1 MKMATVEGAVNNVD
15 TAAQHSFAHSLAYSG
30 RLVVPSI
37 TMALLC
43 AVVLMAFIV
52 QTPVKAQT
60 PAASPSGSS
69 AASPSIKTPTAQS
82 TISPVLSSELS
93 SYKLGVGD
101 VISAQVV
108 GEDELKREK
117 VRLSDA
123 GTLSFPYLGE
133 IRVRGMTVGELEDY
147 ITKGLKGRYLLNP
160 QVTVTILE
168 YRDFFVNGQVGKPGG
183 YPFTPGLTVRK
194 AISIAGGFKERAS
207 KEKINVIREDDNKG
221 NSARISLDAPVRPG
235 DIITVE
241 ESFF

>member
-1 MKMATVEGAVNNVD
+1 MIALGQISFIHSAMRLARVTRTVCVAAEAWMASGMLLTLGMATLLLAPI
-15 TAAQHSFAHSLAYSG
+15 AQ
-30 RLVVPSI
+30 
-37 TMALLC
+37 
-43 AVVLMAFIV
+43 
-52 QTPVKAQT
+52 AQ
-60 PAASPSGSS
+60 AN
-69 AASPSIKTPTAQS
+69 IS
-82 TISPVLSSELS
+82 TELS

-101 VISAQVV
+101 VITAQVV
-108 GEDELKREK
+108 GEEELKREK

-133 IRVRGMTVGELEDY
+133 IRVRGMTVGELELY

-160 QVTVTILE
+160 QVTVTIHE
-168 YRDFFVNGQVGKPGG
+168 YRNFFVNGQVDKPGG

-207 KEKINVIREDDNKG
+207 KEKINVIREEDTKG
-221 NSARISLDAPVRPG
+221 NSQRISLDAPVRPG

>member
-1 MKMATVEGAVNNVD
+1 MIATQQDFSIHHLLYLTGAARMARAINTTCVAGGAWLVSVMVL
-15 TAAQHSFAHSLAYSG
+15 TLCVATLLLAPIAQ
-30 RLVVPSI
+30 
-37 TMALLC
+37 
-43 AVVLMAFIV
+43 
-52 QTPVKAQT
+52 AQ
-60 PAASPSGSS
+60 AN
-69 AASPSIKTPTAQS
+69 IS
-82 TISPVLSSELS
+82 TELS
-93 SYKLGVGD
+93 TYKLGVGD
-101 VISAQVV
+101 VITAQVV

-133 IRVRGMTVGELEDY
+133 IRVRGMTVGELEEY

-160 QVTVTILE
+160 QVTVTIHE
-168 YRDFFVNGQVGKPGG
+168 YRNFFVNGLVDKPGG

-207 KEKINVIREDDNKG
+207 KEKINVIREDDTKG
-221 NSARISLDAPVRPG
+221 NSQRINLDSPVRPG